1 MIGQYLEALFD
12 GMYVSL
18 VLWLNSLSSYTLQ
31 ALLWSHLSSSLIISL
46 VLVFFLIFVHIF
58 ISYVTSME
66 LLFSFHH

>member
-46 VLVFFLIFVHIF
+46 VFAVLSFP
-58 ISYVTSME
+58 ISPSAE
-66 LLFSFHH
+66 SIALLKT